1 MVLGVVLYMS
11 CQRDSDTR
19 GSQNRMVE
27 PKVKKS
33 APQVAEIRMKK
44 NLKNNLKKCLTNSKP
59 RDIINEFTSVNETRA
74 CEASSAGIKLV

>member
-33 APQVAEIRMKK
+33 NPQVAEIRMKK
-44 NLKNNLKKCLTNSKP
+44 NLKNNLKKVLDKFKT
-59 RDIINEFTSVNETRA
+59 A
-74 CEASSAGIKLV
+74 

>member
-11 CQRDSDTR
+11 CQRDSNTR

-33 APQVAEIRMKK
+33 APQVAEIRTEK
-44 NLKNNLKKCLTNSKP
+44 NLKNNLKKCLTNSKL
-59 RDIINEFTSVNETRA
+59 RDIINEFTSVN
-74 CEASSAGIKLV
+74 GLGP

>member
-11 CQRDSDTR
+11 CQRDSNTR

-33 APQVAEIRMKK
+33 APQAAEIRTEK
-44 NLKNNLKKCLTNSKP
+44 NLKNNLKK
-59 RDIINEFTSVNETRA
+59 
-74 CEASSAGIKLV
+74 SA

>member
-33 APQVAEIRMKK
+33 APQVTEIRMKK
-44 NLKNNLKKCLTNSKP
+44 NLKNNLKKVL
-59 RDIINEFTSVNETRA
+59 D
-74 CEASSAGIKLV
+74 KLKTA

>member
-11 CQRDSDTR
+11 CQRDSSTR

-33 APQVAEIRMKK
+33 APQVAEIRTEK
-44 NLKNNLKKCLTNSKP
+44 NLKNNLKKVL
-59 RDIINEFTSVNETRA
+59 D
-74 CEASSAGIKLV
+74 KLKTA

>member
-11 CQRDSDTR
+11 CQRDSNTR

-33 APQVAEIRMKK
+33 APQAAEIRTEK
-44 NLKNNLKKCLTNSKP
+44 NLKNNLKKVL
-59 RDIINEFTSVNETRA
+59 D
-74 CEASSAGIKLV
+74 KLKTA

>member
-1 MVLGVVLYMS
+1 MS

-33 APQVAEIRMKK
+33 APQVDEVRMKK
-44 NLKNNLKKCLTNSKP
+44 NLKNNLKKVL
-59 RDIINEFTSVNETRA
+59 D
-74 CEASSAGIKLV
+74 KLKTA